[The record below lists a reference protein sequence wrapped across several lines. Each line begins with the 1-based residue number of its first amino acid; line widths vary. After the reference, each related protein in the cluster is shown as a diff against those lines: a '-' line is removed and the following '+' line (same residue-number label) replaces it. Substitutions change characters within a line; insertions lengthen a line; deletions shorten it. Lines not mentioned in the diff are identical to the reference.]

1 MKTRISTFLLA
12 VLLLLSLIPTVL
24 AAEDDCGLQMT
35 AIEQDD
41 TIVVQ
46 ASLADC
52 EAVSN
57 GRLEITYDSEAVT
70 FERAVPANDGWIVS
84 INHET
89 ENVVSFAWVAS
100 ELPAGTV
107 PVTELIFSIN
117 DITTLTGTS
126 FSGQVTE
133 LYRTGTAVTLTTEEA
148 AAQAEIICGQVP
160 FTDIDGWYKSNIEKA
175 YRAGLVNGV
184 TDTRFV
190 PQGTMT
196 RGMFVTVL
204 YRLAGEPEAPQS
216 SPFQDVEPEKYYAD
230 AIAWASEA
238 GVVKGISQTR
248 FNPNGSIAR
257 QEMVTMLY
265 RYAMSVNTRSEG
277 KVDLTQFPDAASVAG
292 WARDAMAWA
301 VAEEIIIGSG
311 GQLQPIRSAT
321 RAEAVTVVCRF
332 AGF

>member
-1 MKTRISTFLLA
+1 MKTRISAFLLA
-12 VLLLLSLIPTVL
+12 VLLLLSLIPTAL
-24 AAEDDCGLQMT
+24 AAEEDSGLQMT
-35 AIEQDD
+35 AILQDG

-46 ASLADC
+46 TSLTDC

-84 INHET
+84 INYET

-100 ELPAGTV
+100 ALPAGTA
-107 PVTELIFSIN
+107 PVAELIFTIN
-117 DITTLTGTS
+117 DIAELTGTT

-133 LYRTGTAVTLTTEEA
+133 LYRTGTAVTLTEEEA
-148 AAQAEIICGQVP
+148 TAQAEILCGQVP
-160 FTDIDGWYKSNIEKA
+160 FTDIDGWYKPYIEKA

-184 TDTRFV
+184 TNTRFV

-216 SPFQDVEPEKYYAD
+216 SPFEDVEPEKYYAD

-238 GVVKGISQTR
+238 GVVKGISETL
-248 FNPNGSIAR
+248 FNPNGNVTR

-265 RYAMSVNTRSEG
+265 RYAISTNMLNEG
-277 KVDLTQFPDAASVAG
+277 NADLAQFPDAASVAD

-301 VAEEIIIGSG
+301 VAEEIIIGSD
-311 GQLQPIRSAT
+311 GQLQPARGAT